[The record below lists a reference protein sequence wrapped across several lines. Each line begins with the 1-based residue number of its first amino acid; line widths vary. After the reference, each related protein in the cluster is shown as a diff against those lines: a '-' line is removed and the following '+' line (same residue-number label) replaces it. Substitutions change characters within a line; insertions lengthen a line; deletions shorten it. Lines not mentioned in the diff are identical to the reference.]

1 MTELVS
7 YVVGSLVEHPD
18 DVSIDVIEGEASVL
32 IELEVHDDDRQRLT
46 ADDGALIASIQQVLA
61 IAGGDRKPVLDLV
74 NRDSDA
80 DEAAEA

>member
-18 DVSIDVIEGEASVL
+18 DMTIEVIEGDASVL
-32 IELEVHDDDRQRLT
+32 IELQVHDDDRQRLT
-46 ADDGALIASIQQVLA
+46 ANDGALIASIQQVLA

-74 NRDSDA
+74 NRDG
-80 DEAAEA
+80 EAAEA